1 MMSSQFF
8 CKYANVYVYVYVHIQ
23 VCSFIYT
30 HHIRFLKITK
40 INEHHISLHRNHRH
54 RHPSVK
60 KTPVPSINPS
70 VQRKSGS
77 ETHCVQRKSVFPKFL
92 SQGFPMVSRRK
103 KFTSQPPQLLRSFP
117 WSFISG
123 PWLTKK
129 SMQVLIS
136 VLQLAP
142 AASTASAQAS
152 TQRSSNDSKPTGDGK
167 SVVSHVETRCEID
180 VFANW

>member
-1 MMSSQFF
+1 MNIT
-8 CKYANVYVYVYVHIQ
+8 YH
-23 VCSFIYT
+23 FIG
-30 HHIRFLKITK
+30 I
-40 INEHHISLHRNHRH
+40 HRH

-60 KTPVPSINPS
+60 KLPFLPSIHQFNEHLF
-70 VQRKSGS
+70 RK
-77 ETHCVQRKSVFPKFL
+77 HIVFNENQFFPNFFL
-92 SQGFPMVSRRK
+92 GFPMVSRRK

-152 TQRSSNDSKPTGDGK
+152 T
-167 SVVSHVETRCEID
+167 
-180 VFANW
+180 